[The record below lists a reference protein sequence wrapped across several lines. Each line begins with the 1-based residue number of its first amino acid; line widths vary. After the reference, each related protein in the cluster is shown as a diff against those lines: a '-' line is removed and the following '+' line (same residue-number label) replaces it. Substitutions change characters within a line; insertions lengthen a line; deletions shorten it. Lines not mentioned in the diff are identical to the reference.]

1 MSRAALSA
9 VLRRSTMPAM
19 LALVA
24 GSACTRVF
32 PEPEFPSPQSSLE
45 AARLAESRKWAG
57 RIVTMERDTI
67 VGQIHVAGSRIQIK
81 ERDLAPGD
89 IYRMERRIGSSH
101 VSRKTVLGMIA
112 GAAVAFTA
120 AKMNLHTS
128 GTGNSG
134 APPLAWAACGASSGM
149 VLAVFAQFG
158 TDESR
163 WESIWSQYG
172 N

>member
-1 MSRAALSA
+1 
-9 VLRRSTMPAM
+9 MPAM

-24 GSACTRVF
+24 GGACARMF
-32 PEPEFPSPQSSLE
+32 PEPEFPAPQSSLE
-45 AARLAESRKWAG
+45 AARLAESRRWTG

-67 VGQIHVAGSRIQIK
+67 VGQIHAAGSRIQIQ

-89 IYRMERRIGSSH
+89 IYRMERRTGSSH
-101 VSRKTVLGMIA
+101 ISRKTVLGMMAGALGAFIA
-112 GAAVAFTA
+112 GELNVH
-120 AKMNLHTS
+120 NS
-128 GTGNSG
+128 GPGYTG
-134 APPLAWAACGASSGM
+134 APPLTWAAAGASSGM
-149 VLAVFAQFG
+149 VVAVVAQFG